1 MDSNTCN
8 TLQSLSVAGASR
20 VQVGNNYNTTHNYN
34 GESDQDDTKKLLES
48 LRSTDPRHDKKNI
61 EQTNNH
67 LLREAYVWILQ
78 NPEFLSWRDKNHDSQ
93 LLWIRGDPGKG
104 KTMLL
109 CGIIDELR
117 PSTRLENSESHISLS
132 YFFCQATNSAL
143 NNATAVIRGLIYLLV
158 VQQPCL
164 LSHLR
169 ANIHWDSRVAIEE
182 LFRKIVADPAL
193 KEAYLIVDALDECRE
208 DLEFLLQMLS
218 TPIPHIRW
226 IVSSRNRVEIE
237 EALEQS
243 SSRLA
248 LSLELNEQSVS
259 QAVRVFIDH
268 RTRDLTKKKKLKN
281 EVVQRVHRHLTQHA
295 NDTFLWVG
303 LVCQHLGRCKSWE
316 ISRQL
321 RQLPEGLNELYARMM
336 EQIHT
341 SDSCDSY
348 IRLLAIVSTVF
359 RPLTISEL
367 MAMEPLDVDEESICD
382 FIRECGSFLTTRDTT
397 ILFVHQ
403 SAKDFLL
410 EKSSELLFQSGL
422 AQHHYALFQ
431 RSIDVLVVLR
441 KDMYDLK
448 YPGVSLD
455 EAIRNRPKPD
465 PIDGL
470 VYALVFWVDHLREAT
485 EVSSKDNAEL
495 QKTFAKTV
503 YGFLCDKFLFWL
515 EALGLCHNPSIAG
528 KALMS
533 VKKLLAHDLSE
544 TSLLQLIEDALRFL
558 HLLGPIIETHPLQIY
573 TSGLLFSPQKS
584 LIRNLSKESAP
595 SFVKRGPKVDENWSP
610 ILGVFEASS
619 DSEIQ
624 TMVFSSMDDMV
635 VMTTYDS
642 QFLMW
647 NANDG
652 YIHKDSRYNHAK
664 WLTPSPDLQLLAFI
678 TTHNP
683 TDARQSWQDTLVVCK
698 LNSGNTL
705 WTVKLDGRYVEAME
719 FAPDSQWLAVCYSDN
734 LHLYTRGGELC
745 QSWTLVSENKSDE
758 FYDLSYSSKSDLLL
772 CFERLSERGIGVF
785 DMRTGI
791 RYKFPG
797 LFATGSF
804 HADDNDERDN
814 SDKGE
819 FAKDI
824 RVKTIRNAKF
834 VSNASLVMVLDYDG
848 GVFLW
853 DFSNMRCKKWFWD
866 GNYIDCFAY
875 SHAEVWMVIT
885 SGDEM
890 FLVNRDHGVILYRFY
905 LPDHIGDFKE
915 IQVSYDDKKIAV
927 RSYSTAWL
935 LDVQTGQVDRSKK
948 RESYILDDGV
958 TIVSHDYVTTIEI
971 ENSITEVTSTLD
983 IRNTVNGRVQR
994 MTISPD
1000 GQLFAYTYWSP
1011 ERRHLTPI
1019 HIWDLKKESLR
1030 FRVEVPEYVEDMA
1043 ISPIVTDEDQWLAV
1057 CTPSKLIL
1065 WHVNTTQF
1073 HLSITSPDKLERS
1086 CDKAFFRGTWMGV
1099 IWNSRRHKNLFVRYD
1114 INTGQQLSQMD
1125 ILTVYNRRDTPLS
1138 PNGKWL
1144 LSYRGQYG
1152 QLLLSDIEAGV
1163 HYTMINIF
1171 NKDLSFIGDS
1181 ALWTET
1187 GVLHFDCI
1195 LDNLVNKSET
1205 GKRHILEID
1214 RQVAQELPVITPSIH
1229 GYGYSTNREWIT
1241 FDGRPLI
1248 WLPQQYRLKYIYS
1261 SRSTISVGY
1270 HHIMAKYAG
1279 GIYCIFFNNDAVDI
1293 LRRAIGHLSI

>member
-48 LRSTDPRHDKKNI
+48 LHSTDPRHDKKNI

-78 NPEFLSWRDKNHDSQ
+78 NPEFLSWRDKNHGSQ

-169 ANIHWDSRVAIEE
+169 ANIHWDSRVAIED
-182 LFRKIVADPAL
+182 LFRKIVADPVL
-193 KEAYLIVDALDECRE
+193 EEAYLIVDALDECRE
-208 DLEFLLQMLS
+208 DLEFLLEMLS
-218 TPIPHIRW
+218 SPIPRIKW
-226 IVSSRNRVEIE
+226 IVSSRNRVEIK
-237 EALEQS
+237 EALKQS

-248 LSLELNEQSVS
+248 LSLELNEESVS
-259 QAVRVFIDH
+259 QAVRHFIDH
-268 RTRDLTKKKKLKN
+268 RTRDLARKKKLKA
-281 EVVQRVHRHLTQHA
+281 EVAQKVHRHLIQHA
-295 NDTFLWVG
+295 NGTFLWVG
-303 LVCQHLGRCKSWE
+303 LVCQRLTRCREWE

-321 RQLPEGLNELYARMM
+321 LQLPKGLNELYARMM
-336 EQIHT
+336 EQIRT
-341 SDSCDSY
+341 SESCDSY

-367 MAMEPLDVDEESICD
+367 MAMEPLEVDEESICD

-455 EAIRNRPKPD
+455 EAIRNRPEPD

-503 YGFLCDKFLFWL
+503 YGFLCDKFLSWL

-544 TSLLQLIEDALRFL
+544 PSLLQLIEDALRFL

-584 LIRNLSKESAP
+584 LIRNLSKESTL

-610 ILGVFEASS
+610 ILGVFEASPYS
-619 DSEIQ
+619 RIDS
-624 TMVFSSMDDMV
+624 MVFSSMGDMV
-635 VMTTYDS
+635 VMTTSDS
-642 QFLMW
+642 QLLIW
-647 NANDG
+647 NVNDG
-652 YIHKDSRYNHAK
+652 YMHKDLRYNHAK
-664 WLTPSPDLQLLAFI
+664 WLRPSPNLQLLAFI
-678 TTHNP
+678 TTQNV
-683 TDARQSWQDTLVVCK
+683 LEVCELK
-698 LNSGNTL
+698 SGNTL
-705 WTVKLDGRYVEAME
+705 WAVRLIYPDVQAME
-719 FAPDSQWLAVCYSDN
+719 FASDSQWLAVCHSNN
-734 LHLYTRGGELC
+734 LYLYARGGELC
-745 QSWTLVSENKSDE
+745 QSWTLGSEFMGRLS
-758 FYDLSYSSKSDLLL
+758 YDLSYSSTSDLLL
-772 CFERLSERGIGVF
+772 CYEKFTSHGIYVF
-785 DMRTGI
+785 DMGTGLH
-791 RYKFPG
+791 YKYPG
-797 LFATGSF
+797 VFAGGSF
-804 HADDNDERDN
+804 YADDSDESDN
-814 SDKGE
+814 SDKIPRE
-819 FAKDI
+819 
-824 RVKTIRNAKF
+824 IRNAKF
-834 VSNASLVMVLDYDG
+834 VPNASLVIVTDG
-848 GVFLW
+848 HGDMFLW
-853 DFSNMRCKKWFWD
+853 DFSNMTCKMWLWG
-866 GNYIDCFAY
+866 GNYVDRFAY

-885 SGDEM
+885 SSNKI
-890 FLVNRDHGVILYRFY
+890 FLVDRDQGIVLHQFY
-905 LPDHIGDFKE
+905 LPDHIGDFQE
-915 IQVSYDDKKIAV
+915 IQVSYDNKKIAV
-927 RSYSTAWL
+927 RSGYIAWL
-935 LDVQTGQVDRSKK
+935 LDVQTGQADRPKK
-948 RESYILDDGV
+948 RESRILDDGV
-958 TIVSHDYVTTIEI
+958 TIASQDDVTTIEI

-983 IRNTVNGRVQR
+983 IRNTVDGQVDS
-994 MTISPD
+994 MAISPD
-1000 GQLFAYTYWSP
+1000 GQLFAYSDWSQQDS
-1011 ERRHLTPI
+1011 TSI
-1019 HIWDLKKESLR
+1019 NIWDLKKESLR
-1030 FRVEVPEYVEDMA
+1030 FRVEAPGCANDMA

-1073 HLSITSPDKLERS
+1073 HLSITSPGKPESS

-1099 IWNSRRHKNLFVRYD
+1099 IWDSHRREDLFVRYD
-1114 INTGQQLSQMD
+1114 IKTGQQLSQMG
-1125 ILTVYNRRDTPLS
+1125 IPNAEFHIRGPSLS
-1138 PNGKWL
+1138 PNDQKL
-1144 LSYRGQYG
+1144 
-1152 QLLLSDIEAGV
+1152 AKV
-1163 HYTMINIF
+1163 
-1171 NKDLSFIGDS
+1171 
-1181 ALWTET
+1181 
-1187 GVLHFDCI
+1187 
-1195 LDNLVNKSET
+1195 
-1205 GKRHILEID
+1205 
-1214 RQVAQELPVITPSIH
+1214 
-1229 GYGYSTNREWIT
+1229 
-1241 FDGRPLI
+1241 
-1248 WLPQQYRLKYIYS
+1248 RL
-1261 SRSTISVGY
+1261 
-1270 HHIMAKYAG
+1270 
-1279 GIYCIFFNNDAVDI
+1279 
-1293 LRRAIGHLSI
+1293 

>member
-268 RTRDLTKKKKLKN
+268 RTRDLAKKKKLKA
-281 EVVQRVHRHLTQHA
+281 EVAQKVHRHLIQHA
-295 NDTFLWVG
+295 NGTFLWVG
-303 LVCQHLGRCKSWE
+303 LVCQRLTRCREWE

-321 RQLPEGLNELYARMM
+321 LQLPKGLNELYARMM
-336 EQIHT
+336 EQIRT

-348 IRLLAIVSTVF
+348 IRLLAVVSTVF

-410 EKSSELLFQSGL
+410 EKSSELLFQYGL

-431 RSIDVLVVLR
+431 RSLDVLDVLK
-441 KDMYDLK
+441 KDMFDLE
-448 YPGVSLD
+448 YPGVTLD

-465 PIDGL
+465 PLDGL
-470 VYALVFWVDHLREAT
+470 LYALVFWADHMGEAYRL
-485 EVSSKDNAEL
+485 SNDDDAES
-495 QKTFAKTV
+495 QVPFAKTV
-503 YGFLCDKFLFWL
+503 YNVLSKKFLFWL
-515 EALGLCHNPSIAG
+515 EALILSHNTPVAG

-544 TSLLQLIEDALRFL
+544 PSLLQLIEDTLRFL
-558 HLLGPIIETHPLQIY
+558 LLFGPVIEAYPLQIY
-573 TSGLLFSPQKS
+573 TSGLLFSPHKS
-584 LIRNLSKESAP
+584 LIRNFSKESTP
-595 SFVKRGPKVDENWSP
+595 SFVKRGPKVDESWSR
-610 ILGVFEASS
+610 ILSVFEASS
-619 DSEIQ
+619 DSKIE
-624 TMVFSSMDDMV
+624 TMVFSTMDDMV

-642 QFLMW
+642 QLFIW

-652 YIHKDSRYNHAK
+652 YIHKDSRYNHAT
-664 WLTPSPDLQLLAFI
+664 WLRPSPDLQLLAFI

-698 LNSGNTL
+698 LISGNTL
-705 WTVKLDGRYVEAME
+705 WTVKLDGRCVEAME

-734 LHLYTRGGELC
+734 LHLYARGGELC
-745 QSWTLVSENKSDE
+745 QSWTLGSGFEDSY
-758 FYDLSYSSKSDLLL
+758 FYNLSYSSKSDLLL
-772 CFERLSERGIGVF
+772 CSEMFSVRRIAVF
-785 DMRTGI
+785 DIRTGKH
-791 RYKFPG
+791 YKFPVD
-797 LFATGSF
+797 FAGSF
-804 HADDNDERDN
+804 FYAGNKR
-814 SDKGE
+814 G
-819 FAKDI
+819 FAEDRFLYNI
-824 RVKTIRNAKF
+824 YNAKF
-834 VSNASLVMVLDYDG
+834 VPNASFVMVMNKKG
-848 GVFLW
+848 AMFLW
-853 DFSNMRCKKWFWD
+853 DFSNMTCKRWRWD
-866 GNYIDCFAY
+866 GNSIYCFAY
-875 SHAEVWMVIT
+875 SHDEVWMVIA
-885 SGDEM
+885 SGGEI
-890 FLVNRDHGVILYRFY
+890 FLVDRDQGVILHQFYRPGQMDY
-905 LPDHIGDFKE
+905 IDK
-915 IQVSYDDKKIAV
+915 IQVSYDNKKIAA
-927 RSYSTAWL
+927 RSGSKAWL
-935 LDVQTGQVDRSKK
+935 LDVQTGQADRPNK
-948 RESYILDDGV
+948 RKFYILDDGV
-958 TIVSHDYVTTIEI
+958 TIASHDGVTTIEI
-971 ENSITEVTSTLD
+971 ENPITEVTSTLD
-983 IRNTVNGRVQR
+983 IRDTVNGRLDK
-994 MTISPD
+994 MTVSPD
-1000 GQLFAYTYWSP
+1000 GS
-1011 ERRHLTPI
+1011 
-1019 HIWDLKKESLR
+1019 SLH
-1030 FRVEVPEYVEDMA
+1030 
-1043 ISPIVTDEDQWLAV
+1043 
-1057 CTPSKLIL
+1057 
-1065 WHVNTTQF
+1065 HV
-1073 HLSITSPDKLERS
+1073 
-1086 CDKAFFRGTWMGV
+1086 A
-1099 IWNSRRHKNLFVRYD
+1099 
-1114 INTGQQLSQMD
+1114 
-1125 ILTVYNRRDTPLS
+1125 
-1138 PNGKWL
+1138 
-1144 LSYRGQYG
+1144 
-1152 QLLLSDIEAGV
+1152 
-1163 HYTMINIF
+1163 
-1171 NKDLSFIGDS
+1171 
-1181 ALWTET
+1181 
-1187 GVLHFDCI
+1187 
-1195 LDNLVNKSET
+1195 
-1205 GKRHILEID
+1205 
-1214 RQVAQELPVITPSIH
+1214 
-1229 GYGYSTNREWIT
+1229 
-1241 FDGRPLI
+1241 
-1248 WLPQQYRLKYIYS
+1248 
-1261 SRSTISVGY
+1261 
-1270 HHIMAKYAG
+1270 
-1279 GIYCIFFNNDAVDI
+1279 
-1293 LRRAIGHLSI
+1293 